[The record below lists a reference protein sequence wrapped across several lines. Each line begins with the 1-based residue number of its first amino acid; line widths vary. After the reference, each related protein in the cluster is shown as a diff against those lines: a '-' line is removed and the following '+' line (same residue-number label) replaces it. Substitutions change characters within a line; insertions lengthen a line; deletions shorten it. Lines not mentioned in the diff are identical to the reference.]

1 MGEQSKGDFFSRLD
15 LFAGIPGEDLE
26 ALAAKSWRRQ
36 YPKQTFLFLEGDPG
50 DYFYVI
56 EAGQVKLSVNYE
68 EHEKIIGILT
78 AGEFFPEVIMD
89 GGSYPVSA
97 QCIQKTTVHLLR
109 RDDLLELMDKYPAI
123 QRAMVGMVCKNLRRA
138 YRQVRNLSTKT
149 AHQRVASRIYSLAKA
164 FGEETEAGLTI
175 KVPLTTEE
183 LAKLVGTAR
192 ETANRILGDLRKD
205 KAISVESQLITI
217 TDMDKLKSWL

>member
-1 MGEQSKGDFFSRLD
+1 MSEQSKLDFFRRLEMFKEIS
-15 LFAGIPGEDLE
+15 LEDME
-26 ALAAKSWRRQ
+26 AIVAKSWRRQ

-50 DYFYVI
+50 DYYYVI
-56 EAGQVKLSVNYE
+56 ESGQVKLSVNFE

-78 AGEFFPEVIMD
+78 GGEFFPEVIMD

-97 QCIQKTTVHLLR
+97 QCIPKTTVYLLR
-109 RDDLLELMDKYPAI
+109 RDELLELMDKYPAI
-123 QRAMVGMVCKNLRRA
+123 QRMMVGMVCKNLRRA
-138 YRQVRNLSTKT
+138 YRQIRNLSTKT

-164 FGEETEAGLTI
+164 FGEQTEAGITI
-175 KVPLTTEE
+175 KVPLTTDE

-217 TDMDKLKSWL
+217 TDMEKLKSWL